1 MPVSRKPKP
10 ETVDEFIE
18 QADKEDIIPTPTST
32 SKRRKSRRQ
41 SDIKKMSDQSD
52 IKQAS
57 RSTSNQNDITLASKA
72 ISNQADIT
80 NTPIKISSQTAVDS
94 GAEVIS
100 RAGSIQPLKLR
111 IPEDLLAD
119 IDAIVEREKPKI
131 SRHTWILRTLYE
143 RVEQDH
149 K

>member
-18 QADKEDIIPTPTST
+18 QADKEDIISTPAST

-41 SDIKKMSDQSD
+41 SDIKRMSDQSD

-57 RSTSNQNDITLASKA
+57 HSISEQPDITLIPKT
-72 ISNQADIT
+72 ISTQADIT
-80 NTPIKISSQTAVDS
+80 NTPIKISSQTTVDS

-100 RAGSIQPLKLR
+100 KRGSIQPLKLR

>member
-100 RAGSIQPLKLR
+100 KRGSIQPLKLR

>member
-18 QADKEDIIPTPTST
+18 QADKEDIIPTPALT

-41 SDIKKMSDQSD
+41 SDIKKMSDPSD

-57 RSTSNQNDITLASKA
+57 RSTSDQNDITLAPKA
-72 ISNQADIT
+72 ISHQADIT
-80 NTPIKISSQTAVDS
+80 NTPTLIPNQTAVDS

-100 RAGSIQPLKLR
+100 KRGSIQPLKLR

-131 SRHTWILRTLYE
+131 SRHTWILRALYQQ
-143 RVEQDH
+143 VELES

>member
-18 QADKEDIIPTPTST
+18 QADEGDTISTPAST
-32 SKRRKSRRQ
+32 SKRRKSKSQ
-41 SDIKKMSDQSD
+41 SDIKRMSDQSD

-57 RSTSNQNDITLASKA
+57 HSTSDQIDITLAPKV
-72 ISNQADIT
+72 ISNLADIT
-80 NTPIKISSQTAVDS
+80 NTPTMIPNQPTVDS

-100 RAGSIQPLKLR
+100 KRGSIQPLKLR

-131 SRHTWILRTLYE
+131 SRHTWILRALYQQVKME
-143 RVEQDH
+143 S